1 MLTQA
6 SVLLVSDD
14 ERDASVLRQLL
25 ASAGHEIV
33 HARTLD
39 EAEQRL
45 GQGEAAVVVLADET
59 QLPRGVERLAA
70 AACASQS
77 VSIVVLTT
85 GAPASA
91 VNDALRR
98 GAFAVVA
105 RLAGEDALLIA
116 VERAVGESQRNRELA
131 MLRARV
137 GEEAERMLIGRSS
150 AIARVRELVGRA
162 AASRVPVLITGEAG
176 TGKDVVAQLV
186 HDLSERATRP
196 YVTVRCGSAEPD
208 ALEREL
214 FGNVGSAETPARAG
228 LLEEARGGTVV
239 LDDASAL
246 TSSLRVQLAR
256 VVATRT
262 TCRTG
267 GTATLPADVRLI
279 LMSRVREDRS
289 EESHEDLLLRFNAM
303 PVALPP
309 LRERRSDIPQLVQH
323 FRRRFA
329 DDQGIELGALSSDE
343 MLPLLGHEW
352 SGNVR
357 ELEHWVERT
366 ALVSTA
372 ERSPQATGADGADVR
387 GLDLGA
393 ARVTLE
399 QLERV
404 YILHVLAQES
414 GHQSRAAVRLGIDRR
429 TLYRKLKQYRSAGVD
444 VEMQRAG

>member
-6 SVLLVSDD
+6 RVLLVADD
-14 ERDASVLRQLL
+14 ERDVSALRHLL
-25 ASAGHEIV
+25 SSAGHETIHV
-33 HARTLD
+33 RTLD
-39 EAEQRL
+39 DAAMRIA
-45 GQGEAAVVVLADET
+45 GGEADVAVLADDA
-59 QLPRGVERLAA
+59 QGSHAVERLAA
-70 AACASQS
+70 APCPSQV
-77 VSIVVLTT
+77 VSIVVLTH
-85 GAPASA
+85 GASA
-91 VNDALRR
+91 SATHEAMRL
-98 GAFAVVA
+98 GACAVVA
-105 RLAGEDALLIA
+105 RSAGEDALLVA
-116 VERAVGESQRNRELA
+116 VERAVIESQRQSELA

-137 GEEAERMLIGRSS
+137 GEEVERTLIGRSS
-150 AIARVRELVGRA
+150 SVARVRELVGRA
-162 AASRVPVLITGEAG
+162 AASRVTVLITGEAG
-176 TGKDVVAQLV
+176 TGKDIVARLV
-186 HDLSERATRP
+186 HDLSERASRP
-196 YVTVRCGSAEPD
+196 FVTVRCGSAGPD

-214 FGNVGSAETPARAG
+214 FGQAGSQGLLSRAG

-246 TSSLRVQLAR
+246 PSPLRALIAR
-256 VVATRT
+256 AVATRT

-267 GTATLPADVRLI
+267 ATATLPADVRLI
-279 LMSRVREDRS
+279 LMSRLTDEGRAA
-289 EESHEDLLLRFNAM
+289 SHEDLLHRFNAM
-303 PVALPP
+303 PVVLPP

-329 DDQGIELGALSSDE
+329 SDQGIELGALSSDE

-372 ERSPQATGADGADVR
+372 ERLPVGAGTDGIDVQ

-404 YILHVLAQES
+404 YILHVLEQEA

-429 TLYRKLKQYRSAGVD
+429 TLYRKLKQYRNER
-444 VEMQRAG
+444 VELQRAG